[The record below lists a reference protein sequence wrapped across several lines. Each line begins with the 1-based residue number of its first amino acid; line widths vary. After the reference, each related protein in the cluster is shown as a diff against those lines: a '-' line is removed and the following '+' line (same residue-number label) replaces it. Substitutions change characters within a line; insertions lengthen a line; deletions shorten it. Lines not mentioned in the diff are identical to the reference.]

1 LKGKDLEMNKRS
13 DLVIQ
18 GDARA
23 ANRALLRSLGL
34 TDEDFQ
40 KPFIGV
46 INTWSEIN
54 PGHVH
59 LRTLAEA
66 AKQGIRAGGGVPF
79 EVNTIGL
86 CDGIAQGHEGMKRI
100 LPSRNLIA
108 DSIELAVDANRFDAI
123 LLLASCDKIVPACWM
138 ALARLD
144 IPAILVTG
152 GPMLPGRFQGQ
163 LLALPHAREAVGR
176 FRRGEITAEQFNE
189 LESSICPGPGSCAMM
204 GTANSTS
211 CITEVMG
218 LSLPGCGT
226 AHAVDSKK
234 LRIARQSG
242 EEIMRAL
249 SGDLR
254 PSKILTPAAL
264 QNAIAAEMALGGS
277 SNLVLHLMALASELN
292 LPLSLESFDEISRR
306 TPFLCNVIPSGKYPL
321 LGLEEAGGVPAVLN
335 EIRDLL
341 NLNSLTINGR
351 TLGENIAGA
360 QNRNPDV
367 IYPRQKPL
375 RQEGG
380 IAILRGSLAPGGA
393 VIKQSAV
400 SEKMMFH
407 TGPARVF
414 ESEEPAREA
423 VLANQIKPGEVVVI
437 RYEGPKGGP
446 GMREMLSVTASIV
459 GMGLS
464 DSVALVTD
472 GRFSG
477 STRGPCVGH
486 IVPEAQEGGPIALIR
501 DGDMIRIDIPKR
513 KLDLLVPPDELEKR
527 RKAWCPPPLKVTRG
541 YLKHFA
547 ERVSSADKG
556 CV

>member
-1 LKGKDLEMNKRS
+1 MPRRS
-13 DLVIQ
+13 ELVTR

-23 ANRALLRSLGL
+23 ANRALLRALGL
-34 TDEDFQ
+34 TDEDFE

-46 INTWSEIN
+46 INTWSEVN
-54 PGHVH
+54 PGHMH
-59 LRTLAEA
+59 LRGLAEA
-66 AKQGIRAGGGVPF
+66 AKQGIRAKGGVPF

-144 IPAILVTG
+144 IPAIMVTG
-152 GPMLPGRFQGQ
+152 GPMMPGRFQGQ

-176 FRRGEITAEQFNE
+176 FRRGEITAEEFNE
-189 LESSICPGPGSCAMM
+189 LECSICPGPGSCAMM
-204 GTANSTS
+204 GTGNSTS
-211 CITEVMG
+211 CVTEVMG

-234 LRIARQSG
+234 LRIAFQSG

-249 SGDLR
+249 DRDLR
-254 PSKILTPAAL
+254 PSRILIPPAL
-264 QNAIAAEMALGGS
+264 RNAIAAEMALGGS
-277 SNLVLHLMALASELN
+277 SNLVLHLMALASELKV
-292 LPLSLESFDEISRR
+292 PLSLESFDQISRR
-306 TPFLCNVIPSGKYPL
+306 APFLCNIIPSGKHPL
-321 LGLEEAGGVPAVLN
+321 QALDEAGGVPAVLN

-341 NLNSLTINGR
+341 DLNAMTINGR
-351 TLGENIAGA
+351 TLGENIAHA
-360 QNRNPDV
+360 RNRNPEV
-367 IYPRQKPL
+367 IFPRQKPL
-375 RQEGG
+375 RKEGG
-380 IAILRGSLAPGGA
+380 IAVLRGSLAPGGA

-400 SEKMMFH
+400 SEKMMTH

-464 DSVALVTD
+464 ESVALVTD

-486 IVPEAQEGGPIALIR
+486 IVPEAQAGGPIALVKE
-501 DGDMIRIDIPKR
+501 GDLVQIDIPNR
-513 KLDLLVPPDELEKR
+513 KLDLLVPPEELEKR
-527 RKAWCPPPLKVTRG
+527 RNTWSPPPLKATRG